1 MKKRSLSNSLL
12 EKLKEGDY
20 KEITEIVRIDPSLD
34 MEMRGED
41 GAMVYYRGGLIL
53 TIREKDGLTGLTPE
67 YYPED
72 YKGKLVPNI
81 TNILEYINLAKHF
94 VDIHEDKI
102 NKLGEKEFQQRVVF
116 ENNRSVN
123 AANTDYFIADVEWAC
138 EKPKKTDNGTVDERA
153 ENDTFGGRADI
164 IAFRW
169 NNLEHKKRLLQFTMI
184 EVKQGDGA
192 ITTSETINKKGKIV
206 VSPGLKKHYD
216 DFLDFQSKKQSDKNY
231 FQKVAYDMLSVIKQK
246 IELGLVKGLD
256 YLFKNSAG
264 EPIEPQIE
272 DEPDFIILLANY
284 HHYSSSLAKECE
296 KLPQNCKFYLSSFM
310 GYGLYKDFVFTKT
323 QLQTIF
329 PKIFT
334 S

>member
-53 TIREKDGLTGLTPE
+53 TISENGLTGLDNE
-67 YYPED
+67 YKPNDNKEE
-72 YKGKLVPNI
+72 LVPHIANM
-81 TNILEYINLAKHF
+81 LEYISRAKHF

-123 AANTDYFIADVEWAC
+123 AANTDYFIADVEWA
-138 EKPKKTDNGTVDERA
+138 D
-153 ENDTFGGRADI
+153 NDTLKGRADI

-169 NNLEHKKRLLQFTMI
+169 NHLEHKKRLIQFTMI
-184 EVKQGDGA
+184 EVKQGDKA
-192 ITTSETINKKGKIV
+192 ITDKRS
-206 VSPGLKKHYD
+206 GLKKHYD
-216 DFLDFQSKKQSDKNY
+216 DFLKFQSDKKN
-231 FQKVAYDMLSVIKQK
+231 FREVANDMLIVIKQK

-264 EPIEPQIE
+264 DIIVPEIE

-310 GYGLYKDFVFTKT
+310 GYGLYKDFVFTKI
-323 QLQTIF
+323 QLQAIF

>member
-1 MKKRSLSNSLL
+1 MKKRSLSSSLL
-12 EKLKEGDY
+12 EKLKEGAY
-20 KEITEIVRIDPSLD
+20 KDISEIVRIDPSLD
-34 MEMRGED
+34 MEMRGDD

-53 TIREKDGLTGLTPE
+53 TINEKDGLMGLDEKYNPE
-67 YYPED
+67 Y

-81 TNILEYINLAKHF
+81 ANILEYINLAKHF

-102 NKLGEKEFQQRVVF
+102 NKLGEKEIQQRIVY
-116 ENNRSVN
+116 ENSRSVN
-123 AANTDYFIADVEWAC
+123 AANTDYFIADVEWA
-138 EKPKKTDNGTVDERA
+138 

-169 NNLEHKKRLLQFTMI
+169 NHLEHKKRLLQFTMI
-184 EVKQGDGA
+184 EVKQGDKA
-192 ITTSETINKKGKIV
+192 ITDKRS
-206 VSPGLKKHYD
+206 GLKKHYD
-216 DFLDFQSKKQSDKNY
+216 DFLKFQSDKKN
-231 FQKVAYDMLSVIKQK
+231 FREVANDMLIVIKQK

-264 EPIEPQIE
+264 ETIEPQIE

-284 HHYSSSLAKECE
+284 HHYSSSLSKECE
-296 KLPQNCKFYLSSFM
+296 KLPSNCKFYLSSFM

>member
-20 KEITEIVRIDPSLD
+20 KEITEIVRIDPYLF
-34 MEMRGED
+34 MVMRGDD
-41 GAMVYYRGGLIL
+41 GAMVYYRGVLIL
-53 TIREKDGLTGLTPE
+53 TINEKNGLKGLAE
-67 YYPED
+67 KYNPED

-81 TNILEYINLAKHF
+81 ANILEYINRAKHF

-102 NKLGEKEFQQRVVF
+102 NKLGEKEIQQRIVY

-123 AANTDYFIADVEWAC
+123 AANTDYFIADVELAD
-138 EKPKKTDNGTVDERA
+138 KKTKKTDNDTFVERA
-153 ENDTFGGRADI
+153 ENDTFDGRADI

-169 NNLEHKKRLLQFTMI
+169 NHLEHKKRLLQFTMI
-184 EVKQGDGA
+184 EVKQGDKA
-192 ITTSETINKKGKIV
+192 ITDKK
-206 VSPGLKKHYD
+206 SGLTKHYD
-216 DFLDFQSKKQSDKNY
+216 DFIKFQSNKKN
-231 FQKVAYDMLSVIKQK
+231 FREVANDMLTVIKQK

-264 EPIEPQIE
+264 ETIEPQIE

-284 HHYSSSLAKECE
+284 HHYSSSLSKECE
-296 KLPQNCKFYLSSFM
+296 KLPSNCKFYLSSFM
-310 GYGLYKDFVFTKT
+310 GYGLYKDFIFTKT

>member
-53 TIREKDGLTGLTPE
+53 TISENGLTGLDNE
-67 YYPED
+67 YKPNDNKEE
-72 YKGKLVPNI
+72 LVPHIANM
-81 TNILEYINLAKHF
+81 LEYISRAKHF

-123 AANTDYFIADVEWAC
+123 AANTDYFIADVEWA
-138 EKPKKTDNGTVDERA
+138 D
-153 ENDTFGGRADI
+153 NDTLKGRADI

-169 NNLEHKKRLLQFTMI
+169 NHLEHKKRLLQFTMI
-184 EVKQGDGA
+184 EVKQGDKA
-192 ITTSETINKKGKIV
+192 ITDKRS
-206 VSPGLKKHYD
+206 GLKKHYD
-216 DFLDFQSKKQSDKNY
+216 DFLKYQSDKKN
-231 FQKVAYDMLSVIKQK
+231 FREVANDMLIVIKQK

-296 KLPQNCKFYLSSFM
+296 KLPKNCKFYLSSFM
-310 GYGLYKDFVFTKT
+310 GYGLYKDFVFTKS
-323 QLQTIF
+323 QLQEIF
-329 PKIFT
+329 PKVLPPEKH
-334 S
+334 

>member
-34 MEMRGED
+34 METRGED

-53 TIREKDGLTGLTPE
+53 TISENGLTGLDNE
-67 YYPED
+67 YKPNDNNEE
-72 YKGKLVPNI
+72 LVPHIANM
-81 TNILEYINLAKHF
+81 LEYISRAKHF

-102 NKLGEKEFQQRVVF
+102 NKLGEKELQQRVVF

-123 AANTDYFIADVEWAC
+123 AANTDYFRADVEW
-138 EKPKKTDNGTVDERA
+138 A

-184 EVKQGDGA
+184 EVKQGEKA
-192 ITTSETINKKGKIV
+192 ITNKK
-206 VSPGLKKHYD
+206 SGLKKHYD
-216 DFLDFQSKKQSDKNY
+216 DFLKFQSDKKN
-231 FQKVAYDMLSVIKQK
+231 FREVANDMLIVIKQK

-329 PKIFT
+329 PKSI
-334 S
+334 

>member
-53 TIREKDGLTGLTPE
+53 TISENGLTGLDNE
-67 YYPED
+67 YKPNDNKEE
-72 YKGKLVPNI
+72 LVPHIANM
-81 TNILEYINLAKHF
+81 LEYISRAKHF

-123 AANTDYFIADVEWAC
+123 AANTDYFIADVEWA
-138 EKPKKTDNGTVDERA
+138 D
-153 ENDTFGGRADI
+153 NDTLKGRADI

-169 NNLEHKKRLLQFTMI
+169 NHLEHKKRLLQFTMI
-184 EVKQGDGA
+184 EVKQGDKA
-192 ITTSETINKKGKIV
+192 ITDKRS
-206 VSPGLKKHYD
+206 GLKKHYD
-216 DFLDFQSKKQSDKNY
+216 DFLKFQSDKKN
-231 FQKVAYDMLSVIKQK
+231 FREVANDMLIVIKQK